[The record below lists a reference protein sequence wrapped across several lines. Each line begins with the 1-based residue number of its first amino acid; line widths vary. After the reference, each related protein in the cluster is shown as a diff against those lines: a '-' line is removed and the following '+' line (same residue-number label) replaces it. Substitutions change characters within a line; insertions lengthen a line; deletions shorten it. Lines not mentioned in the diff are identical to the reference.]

1 MNKLFLT
8 MLFAVSTTLASA
20 QFVGLTTLNEGTDS
34 TWNVT
39 DKIGVGYMV
48 SEKLML
54 AATMDG
60 EDAYELLGRYDV
72 YNGVWATCIYNYEK
86 DSEAE
91 ISDVLDIGVGYSY
104 NVWNKFYIEPNQILN
119 KTSPSIPLEIKFQ
132 KEIKPRYNYL
142 IKNPSE
148 TENLINVF
156 ERGSIAMVKREKAAV
171 ATFPRPVVN
180 IWWDQTANPRKPMT
194 APEKTTM
201 E

>member
-39 DKIGVGYMV
+39 DKIGVGYV
-48 SEKLML
+48 VNEKLMV

-72 YNGVWATCIYNYEK
+72 YNGLWATCIYNYEK

-91 ISDVLDIGVGYSY
+91 MKDKMEIGVGYSL
-104 NVWNKFYIEPNQILN
+104 NVW
-119 KTSPSIPLEIKFQ
+119 
-132 KEIKPRYNYL
+132 KELYVDPYYVVPMKED
-142 IKNPSE
+142 SE
-148 TENLINVF
+148 GN
-156 ERGSIAMVKREKAAV
+156 REGEFRLGISYKL
-171 ATFPRPVVN
+171 
-180 IWWDQTANPRKPMT
+180 
-194 APEKTTM
+194 
-201 E
+201 

>member
-39 DKIGVGYMV
+39 DKIGVGYML
-48 SEKLML
+48 SEKLMV

-72 YNGVWATCIYNYEK
+72 YNGLWATCIYNYEK

-91 ISDVLDIGVGYSY
+91 IKDKMEIGVGYSL
-104 NVWNKFYIEPNQILN
+104 NVW
-119 KTSPSIPLEIKFQ
+119 
-132 KEIKPRYNYL
+132 KELYVDPYYVVPMKED
-142 IKNPSE
+142 SE
-148 TENLINVF
+148 GN
-156 ERGSIAMVKREKAAV
+156 REGEFRLGISYKL
-171 ATFPRPVVN
+171 
-180 IWWDQTANPRKPMT
+180 
-194 APEKTTM
+194 
-201 E
+201 

>member
-8 MLFAVSTTLASA
+8 MLFAFSTMFASA

-39 DKIGVGYMV
+39 DKIGIGYV
-48 SEKLML
+48 VNEKLMV

-91 ISDVLDIGVGYSY
+91 LKDKLELGLGYSY
-104 NVWNKFYIEPNQILN
+104 NVWKNLYVDPYYVM
-119 KTSPSIPLEIKFQ
+119 PL
-132 KEIKPRYNYL
+132 KED
-142 IKNPSE
+142 SE
-148 TENLINVF
+148 GN
-156 ERGSIAMVKREKAAV
+156 REGEFRLGISYKL
-171 ATFPRPVVN
+171 
-180 IWWDQTANPRKPMT
+180 
-194 APEKTTM
+194 
-201 E
+201 

>member
-8 MLFAVSTTLASA
+8 MLFAVSTMFANA

-39 DKIGVGYMV
+39 DKIGVGYVV
-48 SEKLML
+48 SEKLMV

-91 ISDVLDIGVGYSY
+91 LKDKLELGLGYSF
-104 NVWNKFYIEPNQILN
+104 NVWKNLYVDPYYVM
-119 KTSPSIPLEIKFQ
+119 PL
-132 KEIKPRYNYL
+132 KED
-142 IKNPSE
+142 SE
-148 TENLINVF
+148 GN
-156 ERGSIAMVKREKAAV
+156 REGEFRLGISYKL
-171 ATFPRPVVN
+171 
-180 IWWDQTANPRKPMT
+180 
-194 APEKTTM
+194 
-201 E
+201 

>member
-39 DKIGVGYMV
+39 DKIGVGYV
-48 SEKLML
+48 VNEKLTV

-60 EDAYELLGRYDV
+60 EEAYELLGRYDV

-91 ISDVLDIGVGYSY
+91 LKDKLELGLGYSY
-104 NVWNKFYIEPNQILN
+104 NVWKKLYVDPYYIM
-119 KTSPSIPLEIKFQ
+119 PL
-132 KEIKPRYNYL
+132 KEDDEGN
-142 IKNPSE
+142 
-148 TENLINVF
+148 
-156 ERGSIAMVKREKAAV
+156 REGEFRLGLSYKL
-171 ATFPRPVVN
+171 
-180 IWWDQTANPRKPMT
+180 
-194 APEKTTM
+194 
-201 E
+201 